1 VKAKKAPTFA
11 RVVETDDYFSL
22 SIRGQR
28 DSEVF
33 ATVSFL
39 SIKLRLAL
47 LSLTTLMA
55 SLVSACPIVIV
66 HLLMIIYRFNIIHS
80 VSDGFVVAGFA
91 RERHEKRGR
100 AFAMRIRE
108 DAKIAVWIEFEF
120 RGSAPSR
127 SKNFNKER
135 TNRNKKPPAFLSVM
149 CQRCTQIYTRTRA
162 ICGFMPAVF
171 MIERKKECWIF
182 YLHKPNVDASVE

>member
-1 VKAKKAPTFA
+1 VKAKKALTFA

-39 SIKLRLAL
+39 SIKLRLAF

-91 RERHEKRGR
+91 RERHEKCGR

-120 RGSAPSR
+120 RGSAPPR

-135 TNRNKKPPAFLSVM
+135 TDRNKKPPAFLSVM
-149 CQRCTQIYTRTRA
+149 CQRCTQIHTRHARYA
-162 ICGFMPAVF
+162 DLCPRFLWLR
-171 MIERKKECWIF
+171 EKKECWIF
-182 YLHKPNVDASVE
+182 YLRKPNVDASVE